1 MRAFFAHGL
10 ECPDP
15 AFIASATR
23 FNPLPDPGLLLRQL
37 FVKERVRSRF
47 GFRLLLSQYQKLG
60 VVCLPQGEVAPIELA
75 NAITDALQKPP
86 VVGDEDNGALE
97 ATDLLLQPIDRGDI
111 EVVGRFVQQQHVWL
125 CHQCPR
131 QCGTPSPAA

>member
-1 MRAFFAHGL
+1 M
-10 ECPDP
+10 
-15 AFIASATR
+15 
-23 FNPLPDPGLLLRQL
+23 
-37 FVKERVRSRF
+37 
-47 GFRLLLSQYQKLG
+47 
-60 VVCLPQGEVAPIELA
+60 APIELA

-111 EVVGRFVQQQHVWL
+111 EVVGRFVQQQHVRL